1 MVNKTIDKYIDFTI
15 TRDIKESQFLKISA
29 LVDVFKVDETLIS
42 EEDLQEK
49 ILKIAYENPIDD
61 PDNGIRKSQF
71 ARRNAYLSALKK
83 QAKRDLVKDIVFLIM
98 DVFKIKESSF
108 HFFKNMCEI
117 FLGRSV
123 DKNFI
128 IENFSNIKINE
139 SGDYKKSNIKRTG
152 ANKIKLEFKYNDYV
166 YLECFCVKYP
176 SFPVSNFMDIYTEQI
191 VKIDKIFAGMKSD
204 LKDMSEEE
212 KKAINTYFELV
223 KEKEKIKEDLGLT
236 VEKPEI
242 IKRKRL

>member
-1 MVNKTIDKYIDFTI
+1 MNNEIGKYIDFEI
-15 TRDIKESQFLKISA
+15 TKDIKESQLLKISA
-29 LVDVFKVDETLIS
+29 LIDVLKVDETFID
-42 EEDLQEK
+42 EEGLKLK

-61 PDNGIRKSQF
+61 SDDGIRKSQF

-83 QAKRDLVKDIVFLIM
+83 QTKRDLVKDIVFIIM

-108 HFFKNMCEI
+108 YFFKNMCEI

-139 SGDYKKSNIKRTG
+139 DGYYKKTATKRTG
-152 ANKIKLEFKYNDYV
+152 ANKINLEFKYNDYV
-166 YLECFCVKYP
+166 YLECFCLKYP
-176 SFPVSNFMDIYTEQI
+176 SFSGSDFMKIYNKQI
-191 VKIDKIFAGMKSD
+191 ERIDKIFAGMKAD
-204 LKDMSEEE
+204 FKQMSEEE

>member
-1 MVNKTIDKYIDFTI
+1 MNDKVREYIDFEI
-15 TRDIKESQFLKISA
+15 TKDIKESQLLKISA
-29 LVDVFKVDETLIS
+29 LIDVLKVDETFID
-42 EEDLQEK
+42 EEDLKLK
-49 ILKIAYENPIDD
+49 ILKIAYEHPIDD
-61 PDNGIRKSQF
+61 PDDGIRKSQF
-71 ARRNAYLSALKK
+71 ARRNAYLGALKK
-83 QAKRDLVKDIVFLIM
+83 QTKRDLVRDIVFVIM
-98 DVFKIKESSF
+98 DVFKIKEASF
-108 HFFKNMCEI
+108 HFFKNMCRI

-139 SGDYKKSNIKRTG
+139 SGEYKKSDVKRTS
-152 ANKIKLEFKYNDYV
+152 ANKINLAFKYNDYV
-166 YLECFCVKYP
+166 FLECFCLKYP
-176 SFPVSNFMDIYTEQI
+176 SFSGSDFMKIYNRQI
-191 VKIDKIFAGMKSD
+191 ERIDKIFAGIKAD
-204 LKDMSEEE
+204 FKQMSEEE

>member
-1 MVNKTIDKYIDFTI
+1 MNNKVREYIDFEI
-15 TRDIKESQFLKISA
+15 TKDIKESQLLKISA
-29 LVDVFKVDETLIS
+29 LVDVLKVDDTFINDEVLKL
-42 EEDLQEK
+42 E
-49 ILKIAYENPIDD
+49 ILKISYEYPIDD
-61 PDNGIRKSQF
+61 PDDGIRKSQF

-83 QAKRDLVKDIVFLIM
+83 QAKRDLVKDIVFVIM
-98 DVFKIKESSF
+98 DVFKIKEASF
-108 HFFKNMCEI
+108 HFFKNMCEM

-139 SGDYKKSNIKRTG
+139 SGEYKKSDVKRTG
-152 ANKIKLEFKYNDYV
+152 ANKINLEFKYNDYV
-166 YLECFCVKYP
+166 SLECFCVKYP
-176 SFPVSNFMDIYTEQI
+176 SFPVSNFMDIYTKQI
-191 VKIDKIFAGMKSD
+191 GKIDKIFAGMKAD
-204 LKDMSEEE
+204 IKDMSDEE

-223 KEKEKIKEDLGLT
+223 KEKEKIKKDLGLT